1 MISPQI
7 IELEQ
12 KLRNFSFEDKQWL
25 LEQLHKHLEV
35 LKENVNRKQ
44 VKDLIMETL
53 NEVQNMPD
61 NCYHEV
67 WQKFD
72 DACVRISGNLEESD
86 LL

>member
-12 KLRNFSFEDKQWL
+12 KLRNFSVEDKQWL
-25 LEQLHKHLEV
+25 LEQLHKHLEG
-35 LKENVNRKQ
+35 LKENANRKQ

-61 NCYHEV
+61 NCYHEA

-72 DACVRISGNLEESD
+72 DACVRISGNLEESN